1 MIKLEDYDCR
11 LLERVSKKLNI
22 DYKPREIDNEF
33 YIKNEEVLSA
43 IDELYDRIGYLEE
56 QIEDIK
62 QDIEDN
68 YRPITKAE
76 QYE

>member
-1 MIKLEDYDCR
+1 MIKLEEYDCR
-11 LLERVSKKLNI
+11 LLERVSNKLNM
-22 DYKPREIDNEF
+22 DYKPREVDNEF

>member
-1 MIKLEDYDCR
+1 MIKLEEYDCR
-11 LLERVSKKLNI
+11 LLERVTNKLRT
-22 DYKPREIDNEF
+22 DYKPIEIDNEF
-33 YIKNEEVLSA
+33 YIKNEDTLSA
-43 IDELYDRIGYLEE
+43 IDELYDMICHLEE
-56 QIEDIK
+56 EIEDIK

>member
-11 LLERVSKKLNI
+11 LLERVSNKLSM

-33 YIKNEEVLSA
+33 YIKNEELLSA

>member
-1 MIKLEDYDCR
+1 MIKLEEYDCR
-11 LLERVSKKLNI
+11 LLERVSNKLNM

-33 YIKNEEVLSA
+33 YIKCEELLSA